1 MWEFNPRAL
10 KYLNEVARLGS
21 LRKVA
26 AYLNIDASAISR
38 QLAQL
43 EEDVGAAVGMRSG
56 RGFILTQIGEE
67 LVTLFRQ
74 QKASEAAALSRIE
87 ALHSLKR
94 GRVSIAVGEGFIA
107 DLISEPL
114 QAFMSRYPNIQI
126 SIEMAGANEATR
138 LVKDDRVDLAL
149 VYAPSPDTDLHS
161 HVITRQPLD
170 LITPPQ
176 HPLIKISSVTLEKI
190 SNYPLAL
197 IDQQFG
203 MGQLVSLVEELEHVR
218 LVPQL
223 RTNSVAAL
231 KNFVLSGMGV
241 TFMPKLTVHSE
252 IQQGKIA
259 CISLSHPVFASAS
272 AQIVSHKGRELTVS
286 AETLLKYLSDG
297 MLFFNEV

>member
-26 AYLNIDASAISR
+26 AYLNVDASAISR

-43 EEDVGAAVGMRSG
+43 EEDAGAPVGMRSG
-56 RGFILTQIGEE
+56 RGFILTQVGEE

-74 QKASEAAALSRIE
+74 QKASEAAALSRIA
-87 ALHSLKR
+87 ALKSLRR

-114 QAFMSRYPNIQI
+114 QTFMTSYPNIQI
-126 SIEMAGANEATR
+126 SVEMAGANEATR
-138 LVKDDRVDLAL
+138 LVKEDRVDLAL
-149 VYAPSPDTDLHS
+149 VYAPSPDTELHS
-161 HVITRQPLD
+161 HIISQQPLE

-176 HPLIKISSVTLEKI
+176 HPLIKQPLLTLEKV
-190 SNYPLAL
+190 SDYPLAL

-203 MGQLVSLVEELEHVR
+203 IGQLVSLAEELEHVR
-218 LVPQL
+218 LEPQL
-223 RTNSVAAL
+223 RTNSIAVL

-252 IQQGKIA
+252 IQQGKIV
-259 CISLSHPVFASAS
+259 CITIPHPVLTSAS
-272 AQIVSHKGRELTVS
+272 AHIVSHKGRELTVS
-286 AETLLKYLSDG
+286 AETLIKHLSEG
-297 MLFFNEV
+297 MLFFNDM